1 MLAHVSTPEWILSG
15 FILAC
20 AGWVLLAELLP
31 GKRGPDDPPDSD
43 TGDPEIAAV
52 TA

>member
-1 MLAHVSTPEWILSG
+1 MLAHIPVSDWILSG

-31 GKRGPDDPPDSD
+31 GKRTDDPPDSD
-43 TGDPEIAAV
+43 DGEAPIAPAV
-52 TA
+52 A